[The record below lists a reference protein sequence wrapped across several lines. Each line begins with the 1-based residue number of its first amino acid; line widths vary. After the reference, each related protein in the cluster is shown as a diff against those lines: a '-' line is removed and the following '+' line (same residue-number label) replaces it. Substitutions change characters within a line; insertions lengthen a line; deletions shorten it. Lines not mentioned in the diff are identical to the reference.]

1 MKTIIAAAAIAVA
14 IGMPAHAGNEGV
26 HGRGIYA
33 YNCHVAGNE
42 GPHGIVTVDEKKGT
56 LTWLGATFRDLKQV
70 EGGKVTWQAT
80 NNNVTAVLSTA
91 TQGVADLTIGKDV
104 FECQMVRSKSRKSA
118 SP

>member
-1 MKTIIAAAAIAVA
+1 MKSIIAAAAIAVA

-26 HGRGIYA
+26 HGRGIYG

-42 GPHGIVTVDEKKGT
+42 GVQGIVTVDELGT
-56 LTWLGATFRDLKQV
+56 TFRDLKQV
-70 EGGKVTWQAT
+70 EGGKVTWQATT

-104 FECQMVRSKSRKSA
+104 FECQMVRPKSRIST